1 MPEPNFDAPVIPSL
15 SSRKSAWNIYTAL
28 LLISF
33 LALVVTML
41 ILYLGEIKPA
51 GGCGVVGGPRTAA
64 APAVAKLVASLA

>member
-15 SSRKSAWNIYTAL
+15 SSRRSAWNIYTVL

-41 ILYLGEIKPA
+41 ILYLGEIKPY
-51 GGCGVVGGPRTAA
+51 GGFGVVGGPQTAA
-64 APAVAKLVASLA
+64 IHPVGKLVASLV